1 MNNFTGITIVKPN
14 IQEKSFIANLT
25 TIGRKTGRLHTVPLR
40 IVFYNNKFYA
50 SRRNMSGDWLN
61 NLMRKPSVIIEVNGN
76 KINGKASMVENE
88 VLRKVVSSLKYDD
101 DRASMERIIVEI
113 TPEE

>member
-1 MNNFTGITIVKPN
+1 MKPS

-25 TIGRKTGRLHTVPLR
+25 TIGRKTGKLHTVPLR

-50 SRRNMSGDWLN
+50 SRRNMNGDWLN
-61 NLMRKPSVIIEVNGN
+61 NLLHNPSVIIEINGN
-76 KINGKASMVENE
+76 KTSGKASMVEDE
-88 VLRKVVSSLKYDD
+88 VLLKTVSSLKYDD
-101 DRASMERIIVEI
+101 ERASMERIIIEI

>member
-1 MNNFTGITIVKPN
+1 MNNFTRITIVKPN

-25 TIGRKTGRLHTVPLR
+25 TIGRKTGRLHTTPLR

-61 NLMRKPSVIIEVNGN
+61 NLTLNPSVIIEVNGN
-76 KINGKASMVENE
+76 KISGKASMVENE
-88 VLRKVVSSLKYDD
+88 VLRKAVSLLKYDD

>member
-1 MNNFTGITIVKPN
+1 MKPN
-14 IQEKSFIANLT
+14 IQEKSFVANLT
-25 TIGRKTGRLHTVPLR
+25 TIGRKTGQLHTTPLR

-50 SRRNMSGDWLN
+50 SRRSMSGDWLN
-61 NLMRKPSVIIEVNGN
+61 NLLCNPSVIVEVNGN
-76 KINGKASMVENE
+76 KIKGIAAVVEDA
-88 VLRKVVSSLKYDD
+88 VLRKTVSSLKYDD